1 MQNAPWIVWILFMAG
16 SFAVLEWYAFKH
28 PKRENT
34 LSRFMWQ
41 MGNKWRLI
49 IYIYGVLTGG
59 LAVHF
64 WWNWNP
70 ACQAA
75 GLGG

>member
-41 MGNKWRLI
+41 MGNKWRL
-49 IYIYGVLTGG
+49 TNSCCRD
-59 LAVHF
+59 F
-64 WWNWNP
+64 P
-70 ACQAA
+70 
-75 GLGG
+75 